1 MENEFLLATNGY
13 ENTWPSIEY
22 GAWMAE
28 ILDVP
33 VTLLGIAEHLSPAP
47 IDDAY
52 PLEGIFGRAVELF
65 RQKGLKYSLE
75 IQNGQAEEIIPREA
89 LKKGGTTV
97 IGPLGRPPLHRF
109 LVGRSIR
116 HFMSEIP
123 TPILYVRQIRLL
135 LKKMLVCLG
144 GLGYGMTAENFA
156 IRVGMV
162 EKADITLLHVAPPV
176 DLDYPVARAER
187 EHWRDLIHTDT
198 LTGTTL
204 RRALD
209 AAQAAGLQAEFK
221 ARQGDVVEQI
231 LAEMREGNYDLVCMG
246 SPYSTHGL
254 RQMYATNVTD
264 EVAENARCPILTA
277 RYMPGE

>member
-1 MENEFLLATNGY
+1 MENEFLLTTNGY
-13 ENTWPSIEY
+13 ESTWPSIEY
-22 GAWMAE
+22 GAWMAG

-33 VTLLGIAEHLSPAP
+33 VTLLGVAEHLSRAP

-65 RQKGLKYSLE
+65 QQKGLKYSLE
-75 IQNGQAEEIIPREA
+75 VQNGPAEEIIPRQARE
-89 LKKGGTTV
+89 KDCTTV
-97 IGPLGRPPLHRF
+97 IGPLGRPPLRRF

-116 HFMSEIP
+116 HFMAEIS
-123 TPILYVRQIRLL
+123 TPILYVRQVHLP

-144 GLGYGMTAENFA
+144 GLGYGMNAENFA
-156 IRVGMV
+156 IRVGVV
-162 EKADITLLHVAPPV
+162 EKAGITLLHVAPPV

-187 EHWRDLIHTDT
+187 EHWQDLIHTDT

-209 AAQAAGLQAEFK
+209 AAQAAGLNVALK
-221 ARQGDVVEQI
+221 ARRGNVVEQI
-231 LAEMREGNYDLVCMG
+231 LAEIREGDYDLVCMG

-264 EVAENARCPILTA
+264 EVAESADCPILTA
-277 RYMPGE
+277 RYVPEG